1 MAIVSFIYDYEE
13 YVDLGNGVAKS
24 KKPNASFTL
33 ELSRQPTLDEINTVY
48 LSWLDYIEHN
58 AKLKDK

>member
-24 KKPNASFTL
+24 KKPDVSFTL
-33 ELSRQPTLDEINTVY
+33 ELNKKPTIEQIDMLYDN
-48 LSWLDYIEHN
+48 WLKHVQHH
-58 AKLKDK
+58 AKLKEK

>member
-24 KKPNASFTL
+24 KKPDASFTI
-33 ELSRQPTLDEINTVY
+33 ELNRQPTIDEINTVY
-48 LSWLDYIEHN
+48 LSWLEHIEHH
-58 AKLKDK
+58 AKLKEK

>member
-1 MAIVSFIYDYEE
+1 MPIVRFIYDYEE

-24 KKPNASFTL
+24 KKPDIDFTI
-33 ELSRQPTLDEINTVY
+33 ELDQKPTIEQVDMLYDN
-48 LSWLDYIEHN
+48 WLKHVQQY